1 MGLGHHLIC
10 RPQGD
15 PMASAYVTGGG
26 WSMDGVVL
34 SATGLVVANEDIAVQ
49 EQVAGLFSKLHSGE
63 RR

>member
-1 MGLGHHLIC
+1 
-10 RPQGD
+10 
-15 PMASAYVTGGG
+15 
-26 WSMDGVVL
+26 MDGVVL